1 LFHGT
6 FINVLQH
13 LHSGVD
19 RNIKADAGVL
29 IIIKQEMTGDVQI
42 KVLLSVLTK
51 LVETVS
57 FLTSIQKMYGC
68 NLGWGT
74 DYPDRLSM
82 VSIR

>member
-1 LFHGT
+1 M
-6 FINVLQH
+6 
-13 LHSGVD
+13 
-19 RNIKADAGVL
+19 
-29 IIIKQEMTGDVQI
+29 KQALTGDVQI

-57 FLTSIQKMYGC
+57 FPTSIQKVFGC

-74 DYPDRLSM
+74 DYSDRFSM